1 MAVASMKPCIVH
13 EPSKNALPFS
23 PFGSLRNPPSSS
35 PWRRTRPYPQPALLR
50 RLVANNSPLASNGVP
65 SLKASNGKALW
76 RYETLGSHTRREIK
90 CKALES
96 EGQSKSSTYQFWDIL
111 TEQLSAS
118 ATFAFLPLQ
127 LPQIILNYRNIVAGN
142 ATALAAV
149 PWTGLLTGL
158 LGNLSLLS
166 YFAGKKERGAT
177 VVQAVGVISTFIV
190 LVQLAIAGSMPAPVF
205 TATAVAVVVGFVVN
219 FLNYNGLL
227 SASIYRVWQEIIS
240 IGGVSVLPQ
249 VMWTTFEP
257 FVPPSILP
265 GTIFLVLATIMV
277 ILGRMEKL
285 PKQMSQ
291 FMGGVAAWSAT
302 LLFMWG
308 PVAQMWTNFINPANI
323 RGLSV
328 LTILLAMAGNSLLLP
343 RALFT
348 RDLMWFTGSS
358 WGALMQGWA
367 ILLSMYINKCV
378 TAPVFLGI
386 TCGLTVWLGNMFIM
400 DSKAYSLASPF
411 SPLSELVIGNK
422 SL

>member
-1 MAVASMKPCIVH
+1 M
-13 EPSKNALPFS
+13 
-23 PFGSLRNPPSSS
+23 
-35 PWRRTRPYPQPALLR
+35 
-50 RLVANNSPLASNGVP
+50 
-65 SLKASNGKALW
+65 
-76 RYETLGSHTRREIK
+76 K
-90 CKALES
+90 CKALDKEADSRS
-96 EGQSKSSTYQFWDIL
+96 ETYPLWDSL

-127 LPQIILNYRNIVAGN
+127 LPQIILNYKNLTAGN
-142 ATALAAV
+142 TAALSAI

-177 VVQAVGVISTFIV
+177 IVQAVGVLSTFVV
-190 LVQLAIAGSMPAPVF
+190 LVQLAIAGAMPAPVF
-205 TATAVAVVVGFVVN
+205 TATAVAVVVGLILN
-219 FLNYNGLL
+219 FLNYHGLL
-227 SASIYRVWQEIIS
+227 STGVWRTWQEIITV
-240 IGGVSVLPQ
+240 GGVSVLPQ

-257 FVPPSILP
+257 YVPSSILP
-265 GTIFLVLATIMV
+265 GTIFLVLATAAV
-277 ILGRMEKL
+277 VLGRLEKL
-285 PKQMSQ
+285 PKQMSK

-302 LLFMWG
+302 LLFMWS
-308 PVAQMWTNFINPANI
+308 PVAQMWTNLINPANI

-367 ILLSMYINKCV
+367 ILLSMYLNKCV
-378 TAPVFLGI
+378 TGI
-386 TCGLTVWLGNMFIM
+386 MFAGISCALMLWLGNMCIM
-400 DSKAYSLASPF
+400 DSKAYSLS
-411 SPLSELVIGNK
+411 SPLAPLGELWTGNE

>member
-1 MAVASMKPCIVH
+1 MAMATMKPCIVH
-13 EPSKNALPFS
+13 EPSKNAPPFS
-23 PFGSLRNPPSSS
+23 PFGSLRHPPSSS
-35 PWRRTRPYPQPALLR
+35 PWRRTRPSPRPALLR
-50 RLVANNSPLASNGVP
+50 RLVPNNSPLASNGLP
-65 SLKASNGKALW
+65 CFKASSGKALW
-76 RYETLGSHTRREIK
+76 RYETLGSHARREIK

-96 EGQSKSSTYQFWDIL
+96 EGQSKSSTYQFWDSL

-358 WGALMQGWA
+358 WGALMQGWG

-378 TAPVFLGI
+378 TGPVFLGI

-411 SPLSELVIGNK
+411 SPLAELVIGNK
-422 SL
+422 S